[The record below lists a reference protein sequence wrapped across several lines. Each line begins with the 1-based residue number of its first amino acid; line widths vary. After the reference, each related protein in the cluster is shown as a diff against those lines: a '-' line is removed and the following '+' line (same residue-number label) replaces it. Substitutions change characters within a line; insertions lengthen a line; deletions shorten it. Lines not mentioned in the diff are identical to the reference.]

1 MVKWDRL
8 LREKNILVD
17 MQARRSLDAIR
28 ELVHLLEDEE
38 AVLDPKRFLADLINR
53 EKQTPTGIGKG
64 IAVPHVHEDSI
75 TRQLLA
81 VGISREGIDFKA
93 VDGEPVRIVALFAT
107 PRKHQKQHLEL
118 LAALS
123 RLLQHEAVRESLT
136 QAVEPVEVI
145 DIFMRNRQL
154 V

>member
-81 VGISREGIDFKA
+81 VGISREGIDFNA

-136 QAVEPVEVI
+136 QAAEPVEVI